1 MSKKYI
7 PNNSCLKCD
16 KGSAPVRLKVT
27 HHNNTKIYGEF
38 LASEADMVPGENILP
53 MGRCSVTGGSCKFDP
68 IYWDKTNK
76 GVKVNGYKLLF
87 EDANLLC
94 KQGGKI
100 SVDFNAPGGMSTAG
114 ALVTGA
120 GAGTFNYGSYT
131 NTLDILQRGTI
142 YDVEN
147 GKISLVRSNSESD
160 YRRHGNYGEMKDN
173 VYHRQEGFRDVRSEH
188 PVIDIDKPT
197 ASGIDGAYA
206 KDNGY
211 KITDGKYNTASIQNT
226 TTGREL
232 SERWTRNHIDNNG
245 AINPADEAG
254 VRLANTDG
262 SLNREVIR
270 VKPDGSMQS
279 ETINSN
285 GFKATRGQS
294 EALEIKTS
302 RAGNFMNGVRSS
314 MLNSKPLTAL
324 SESNFSQAVRNSRI
338 ATGAND
344 GLFKAS
350 QAIARSPA
358 LSVAGKVAGRGLI
371 VVGIALDAVSIYS
384 AYEEEGGFG
393 KKTKEAVGGAAGGLA
408 GGIAGA
414 EIGAMIGTAICPGV
428 GTVVG
433 GIVGGVIGGL
443 AGSGIGKSIAGWF
456 S

>member
-7 PNNSCLKCD
+7 PDNSCLTCD
-16 KGSAPVRLKVT
+16 KGSSPCRLKVT
-27 HHNNTKIYGEF
+27 HHNNTKIYGEY
-38 LASEADMVPGENILP
+38 LASEMDMIPGENIQP
-53 MGRCSVTGGSCKFDP
+53 MGRCSATGGPCQFEP

-94 KQGGKI
+94 KKGGKI
-100 SVDFNAPGGMSTAG
+100 KVDFNAPSRSSNG
-114 ALVTGA
+114 ALTGLGA
-120 GAGTFNYGSYT
+120 GVFTYGDYT

-147 GKISLVRSNSESD
+147 GKLSLVRPNSASD
-160 YRRHGNYGEMKDN
+160 YRRQGNYGEMKDN
-173 VYHRQEGFRDVRSEH
+173 VYHRQQGYRDVRSEH
-188 PVIDIDKPT
+188 PLINIDKPT

-206 KDNGY
+206 KGNEL
-211 KITDGKYNTASIQNT
+211 KITDTKYNTATIANT
-226 TTGREL
+226 NNGREL
-232 SERWTRNHIDNNG
+232 SARWTRNHIDNNG
-245 AINPADEAG
+245 AINPADEEAFA
-254 VRLANTDG
+254 RANNNGT
-262 SLNREVIR
+262 LTREVTKVR
-270 VKPDGSMQS
+270 PDGTMSS
-279 ETINSN
+279 ETMNDR

-294 EALEIKTS
+294 EALEIQTS
-302 RAGNFMNGVRSS
+302 RAGNMMNSVRSS
-314 MLNSKPLTAL
+314 LRNSKALTAL
-324 SESNFSQAVRNSRI
+324 SESNFSQTVRSSRY

-371 VVGIALDAVSIYS
+371 VVGVAIDAYNIYS

-393 KKTKEAVGGAAGGLA
+393 EKTKEAVGGAAGGLA

-414 EIGAMIGTAICPGV
+414 ELGAIIGTAICPGV

-433 GIVGGVIGGL
+433 GIVGGVIGGI
-443 AGSGIGKSIAGWF
+443 AGSGLGKTIASWF
-456 S
+456 

>member
-1 MSKKYI
+1 MAKKYI

-53 MGRCSVTGGSCKFDP
+53 MGRCSATGGACKFDP

-100 SVDFNAPGGMSTAG
+100 SVDFNAPSGMSTAG
-114 ALVTGA
+114 SLVTGA

-147 GKISLVRSNSESD
+147 GKLSLVRSNSASD
-160 YRRHGNYGEMKDN
+160 FRRSGNYGEMKDN

-197 ASGIDGAYA
+197 ASGIDGAYG
-206 KDNGY
+206 KGSEY
-211 KITDGKYNTASIQNT
+211 TVTDSKYNTASIQNT
-226 TTGREL
+226 TNGREL
-232 SERWTRNHIDNNG
+232 SSRWTRNHIDNNE
-245 AINPADEAG
+245 AINPADEDAF
-254 VRLANTDG
+254 RQANANGT
-262 SLNREVIR
+262 LKREVTR

-279 ETINSN
+279 ENINDN

-302 RAGNFMNGVRSS
+302 RAGEFMNGVRSS
-314 MLNSKPLTAL
+314 MRNSKALTAL
-324 SESNFSQAVRNSRI
+324 SESNFSQAVRASKF
-338 ATGAND
+338 AEGAND

-371 VVGIALDAVSIYS
+371 VVGIALDAISIYS

-393 KKTKEAVGGAAGGLA
+393 TKTKAAVGSAAGGLA

-414 EIGAMIGTAICPGV
+414 EIGAMIGTAICPGI

-433 GIVGGVIGGL
+433 GVVGGVIGGI
-443 AGSGIGKSIAGWF
+443 AGSGLGKAIAGWF
-456 S
+456 

>member
-1 MSKKYI
+1 
-7 PNNSCLKCD
+7 
-16 KGSAPVRLKVT
+16 
-27 HHNNTKIYGEF
+27 
-38 LASEADMVPGENILP
+38 
-53 MGRCSVTGGSCKFDP
+53 
-68 IYWDKTNK
+68 
-76 GVKVNGYKLLF
+76 
-87 EDANLLC
+87 
-94 KQGGKI
+94 
-100 SVDFNAPGGMSTAG
+100 
-114 ALVTGA
+114 
-120 GAGTFNYGSYT
+120 
-131 NTLDILQRGTI
+131 
-142 YDVEN
+142 
-147 GKISLVRSNSESD
+147 
-160 YRRHGNYGEMKDN
+160 
-173 VYHRQEGFRDVRSEH
+173 
-188 PVIDIDKPT
+188 
-197 ASGIDGAYA
+197 
-206 KDNGY
+206 
-211 KITDGKYNTASIQNT
+211 
-226 TTGREL
+226 
-232 SERWTRNHIDNNG
+232 
-245 AINPADEAG
+245 
-254 VRLANTDG
+254 
-262 SLNREVIR
+262 
-270 VKPDGSMQS
+270 MQS

>member
-7 PNNSCLKCD
+7 PNNSCLTCD
-16 KGSAPVRLKVT
+16 KGSSPVKLKVT

-53 MGRCSVTGGSCKFDP
+53 MGRCSATGGSCKFDP

-94 KQGGKI
+94 KKGGKI
-100 SVDFNAPGGMSTAG
+100 SVDFNAPNGTAG
-114 ALVTGA
+114 NLVTGA

-142 YDVEN
+142 FDVEN
-147 GKISLVRSNSESD
+147 GKLSLVRSNSASD
-160 YRRHGNYGEMKDN
+160 YRRAGNYGEMKDN
-173 VYHRQEGFRDVRSEH
+173 VYRRQEGYRDVRSEH
-188 PVIDIDKPT
+188 PVLDIDKPT

-206 KDNGY
+206 KGDRY
-211 KITDGKYNTASIQNT
+211 KITDSKYNTAAIQNT
-226 TTGREL
+226 TNGREL
-232 SERWTRNHIDNNG
+232 STRWTRNHVENNG
-245 AINPADEAG
+245 AINPADEDG
-254 VRLANTDG
+254 FRMANANG
-262 SLNREVIR
+262 SLDREVTR
-270 VKPDGSMQS
+270 VKPDGTMSS
-279 ETINSN
+279 ETYNER
-285 GFKATRGQS
+285 GLKATRGQS
-294 EALEIKTS
+294 ETLEIKSS
-302 RAGNFMNGVRSS
+302 RAGEFMNGVRSS
-314 MLNSKPLTAL
+314 MRNSKALTAL
-324 SESNFSQAVRNSRI
+324 SESNFSQAVRSSKF

-371 VVGIALDAVSIYS
+371 VVGIALDAINIYS
-384 AYEEEGGFG
+384 TYEEEGHFG
-393 KKTKEAVGGAAGGLA
+393 EKTEEAVGSAAGGLA

-433 GIVGGVIGGL
+433 GIVGGVIGGI
-443 AGSGIGKSIAGWF
+443 AGSGLGKAIAGWF
-456 S
+456 